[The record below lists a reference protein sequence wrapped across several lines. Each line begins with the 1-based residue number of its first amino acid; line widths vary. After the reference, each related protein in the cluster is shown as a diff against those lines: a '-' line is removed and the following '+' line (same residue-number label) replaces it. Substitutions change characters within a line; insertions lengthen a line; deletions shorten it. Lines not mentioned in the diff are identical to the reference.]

1 MTMSFLLKL
10 NIVSLL
16 YSLIFFIC
24 IALQLNYYRFLRP
37 TGWTADNLDHVLLIV
52 QLVGFSVATIFI
64 YKLAI
69 TWLEHRR

>member
-1 MTMSFLLKL
+1 MYSITTQLLS
-10 NIVSLL
+10 IPTT
-16 YSLIFFIC
+16 
-24 IALQLNYYRFLRP
+24 YR
-37 TGWTADNLDHVLLIV
+37 WTADNLDHVFLIV

>member
-24 IALQLNYYRFLRP
+24 IALQLNYYRFLRL

-52 QLVGFSVATIFI
+52 QLVGA
-64 YKLAI
+64 LA
-69 TWLEHRR
+69 